1 MLASIAEHEHYRQK
15 SIIIYCL
22 PHSVGADIKHQKMK
36 TLVLNTLGKEVSEQI
51 TALIKDKE
59 VEIVDTSD
67 MKIAHCMGC
76 NQCWLKTPGIC
87 AYKDDYEIILKKLVQ
102 ADNLWIVSDT
112 RFGFLDYKG
121 KRLMDRIMPMLNM
134 TIGFRDGWMRHE
146 LRYHPLNIGLLY
158 KGDADQMM
166 MEDWCKRTSVNIGGQ
181 SLGAIE
187 LASPP
192 TPLPK
197 RGEKRVLQEKT
208 PTAKLPAPLSL
219 GEGLGVRPHLVI
231 INGSPR
237 VAKFSNT
244 DKIIHSF
251 VKGLEGTGITWELH
265 NLSNRKEWDAAREA
279 FLSHERILIAFP
291 LYVEC
296 IPSLML
302 EFLESLPSE
311 RRQPTQLS
319 FLLHGGMDEG
329 YEFRFCER
337 ILQGLPAQLGCSF
350 GGTLIHGGSFGIR
363 TREDAIKAKIV
374 APYEKMGCLFAQNG
388 SFLTPEAK
396 KFTGPEQY
404 PWLVRKMVSLLFLK
418 KVNKG
423 FEDFAKSWGCTR
435 PLDDKPYS

>member
-1 MLASIAEHEHYRQK
+1 
-15 SIIIYCL
+15 
-22 PHSVGADIKHQKMK
+22 MK

-51 TALIKDKE
+51 KALIKDKE

-87 AYKDDYEIILKKLVQ
+87 TIKDDYEEIIKKLVETE
-102 ADNLWIVSDT
+102 NLWIVSDT

-121 KRLMDRIMPMLNM
+121 KRVMDRIVPMLNM
-134 TIGFRDGWMRHE
+134 NVGFRDGWMRHE
-146 LRYHPLNIGLLY
+146 MRYHPLNIGLLY

-166 MEDWCKRTSVNIGGQ
+166 MEDWCKRTAANIGGQ
-181 SLGAIE
+181 SFGAIA
-187 LASPP
+187 LQVKS
-192 TPLPK
+192 
-197 RGEKRVLQEKT
+197 EKCKVKSEAVVSLNN
-208 PTAKLPAPLSL
+208 KLS
-219 GEGLGVRPHLVI
+219 HLVI

-251 VKGLEGTGITWELH
+251 VKGLEEAGITWELH
-265 NLSNRKEWDAAREA
+265 NLSSRKEWETAREA

-311 RRQPTQLS
+311 RRQPAQLS

-329 YEFRFCER
+329 FEFRFCER

-363 TREDAIKAKIV
+363 TREDAVKAKIV
-374 APYEKMGCLFAQNG
+374 APYEKMGRLFAQNG
-388 SFLTPEAK
+388 NFLTPEAK

>member
-1 MLASIAEHEHYRQK
+1 
-15 SIIIYCL
+15 
-22 PHSVGADIKHQKMK
+22 MK
-36 TLVLNTLGKEVSEQI
+36 TLVLNTLGKDYTEQI

-67 MKIAHCMGC
+67 MKIVHCMGC

-166 MEDWCKRTSVNIGGQ
+166 MEDWCKRTAANIGGQ
-181 SLGAIE
+181 SFGAIA
-187 LASPP
+187 LQVKS
-192 TPLPK
+192 
-197 RGEKRVLQEKT
+197 EKCKVKSEAVVSLNN
-208 PTAKLPAPLSL
+208 KLS
-219 GEGLGVRPHLVI
+219 HLVI

-251 VKGLEGTGITWELH
+251 VKGLEEAGITWELH
-265 NLSNRKEWDAAREA
+265 NLSSRKEWETAREA

-296 IPSLML
+296 MPSMML
-302 EFLESLPSE
+302 EFLETLPSE
-311 RRQPTQLS
+311 RKQPAQLS

-329 YEFRFCER
+329 NEFRFCER

-363 TREDAIKAKIV
+363 TREDAVKAKIV
-374 APYEKMGCLFAQNG
+374 APYEKMGRLFAQNG
-388 SFLTPEAK
+388 NFLTPEAK

-404 PWLVRKMVSLLFLK
+404 PWLVRKIVSLLFLK

>member
-1 MLASIAEHEHYRQK
+1 
-15 SIIIYCL
+15 
-22 PHSVGADIKHQKMK
+22 MK
-36 TLVLNTLGKEVSEQI
+36 ILVLNTLGNDYTEQI
-51 TALIKDKE
+51 KALIKDKE

-87 AYKDDYEIILKKLVQ
+87 AIKDDYEVILKKLVE

-112 RFGFLDYKG
+112 QFGFLDYKG

-134 TIGFRDGWMRHE
+134 TVGFRDGWMRHE

-158 KGDADQMM
+158 KGTADQTL
-166 MEDWCKRTSVNIGGQ
+166 MEDWCKRTAANIGGQ
-181 SLGAIE
+181 SLGAIALTE
-187 LASPP
+187 TPDQVGSDWPVMPGPDRAS
-192 TPLPK
+192 
-197 RGEKRVLQEKT
+197 
-208 PTAKLPAPLSL
+208 
-219 GEGLGVRPHLVI
+219 HLVI

-279 FLSHERILIAFP
+279 FLTHERILIAFP

-296 IPSLML
+296 IPGLML
-302 EFLESLPSE
+302 EFLGTLSSE
-311 RRQPTQLS
+311 RKQAAQLS

-329 YEFRFCER
+329 NEFRFCER
-337 ILQGLPAQLGCSF
+337 ILQGLPEQLGCSY
-350 GGTLIHGGSFGIR
+350 GGTLIKGGSFGIR
-363 TREDAIKAKIV
+363 TREDAVKAKIV
-374 APYEKMGCLFAQNG
+374 APYEKMGRIFAQSGN
-388 SFLTPEAK
+388 FFIPEAK

-404 PWLVRKMVSLLFLK
+404 PWLVRKMVSLLFMK

-435 PLDDKPYS
+435 PLDDKPYC

>member
-1 MLASIAEHEHYRQK
+1 
-15 SIIIYCL
+15 
-22 PHSVGADIKHQKMK
+22 MK
-36 TLVLNTLGKEVSEQI
+36 TLVLNTLGNDYTEQI

-67 MKIAHCMGC
+67 MKIVHCMGC

-166 MEDWCKRTSVNIGGQ
+166 MEDWCKRTAVNIGGH
-181 SLGAIE
+181 SLGAIA
-187 LASPP
+187 LQVKS
-192 TPLPK
+192 
-197 RGEKRVLQEKT
+197 EKCKVKSEAVVSLNS
-208 PTAKLPAPLSL
+208 KLS
-219 GEGLGVRPHLVI
+219 HLVI

-302 EFLESLPSE
+302 EFLESLPLE
-311 RRQPTQLS
+311 RRQPAQLS

-329 YEFRFCER
+329 FEFRFCER
-337 ILQGLPAQLGCSF
+337 ILQGLPAQFGCRF

-363 TREDAIKAKIV
+363 TREDAVKAKIV
-374 APYEKMGCLFAQNG
+374 APYEKMGRLFAQNG
-388 SFLTPEAK
+388 NFLTPEAK

>member
-1 MLASIAEHEHYRQK
+1 
-15 SIIIYCL
+15 
-22 PHSVGADIKHQKMK
+22 MK
-36 TLVLNTLGKEVSEQI
+36 TLVLNTLGNEYTEQVK
-51 TALIKDKE
+51 TLIKDKE

-87 AYKDDYEIILKKLVQ
+87 AIKDDYEEIIKKLVETE
-102 ADNLWIVSDT
+102 NLWIVSDT
-112 RFGFLDYKG
+112 HFGFLDYKG
-121 KRLMDRIMPMLNM
+121 KRVMDRIVPMLNM
-134 TIGFRDGWMRHE
+134 TVGFRDGWMRHE
-146 LRYHPLNIGLLY
+146 MRYHPLNIGLLY
-158 KGDADQMM
+158 KGDADQAM
-166 MEDWCKRTSVNIGGQ
+166 MEDWCKRTAANIGGH
-181 SLGAIE
+181 SLGAIA
-187 LASPP
+187 LQVKS
-192 TPLPK
+192 
-197 RGEKRVLQEKT
+197 EKCKMKSEDVVSLNS
-208 PTAKLPAPLSL
+208 KLS
-219 GEGLGVRPHLVI
+219 HLVI

-251 VKGLEGTGITWELH
+251 VKGLEEAGITGELH

-311 RRQPTQLS
+311 RRQPAQLS

-329 YEFRFCER
+329 FEFRFCER
-337 ILQGLPAQLGCSF
+337 ILQGLPAQLGCRF

-363 TREDAIKAKIV
+363 TREDAVKAKIV
-374 APYEKMGCLFAQNG
+374 APYEKMGRLFAQNG
-388 SFLTPEAK
+388 NFLTPEAK

>member
-1 MLASIAEHEHYRQK
+1 
-15 SIIIYCL
+15 
-22 PHSVGADIKHQKMK
+22 MK
-36 TLVLNTLGKEVSEQI
+36 TLVLNTLGKDYTEQI

-67 MKIAHCMGC
+67 MKIVHCMGC

-166 MEDWCKRTSVNIGGQ
+166 MEDWCKRTAVNIGGH
-181 SLGAIE
+181 SLGAIA
-187 LASPP
+187 LQVKS
-192 TPLPK
+192 
-197 RGEKRVLQEKT
+197 EKCKVKSEAVVSLNY
-208 PTAKLPAPLSL
+208 KLS
-219 GEGLGVRPHLVI
+219 HLVI

-302 EFLESLPSE
+302 EFLESLPLE
-311 RRQPTQLS
+311 RRQPAQLS

-329 YEFRFCER
+329 FEFRFCER
-337 ILQGLPAQLGCSF
+337 ILQGLPAQFGCRF

-363 TREDAIKAKIV
+363 TREDAVKAKIV
-374 APYEKMGCLFAQNG
+374 APYEKMGRLFAQNG
-388 SFLTPEAK
+388 NFLTPEAK

>member
-1 MLASIAEHEHYRQK
+1 
-15 SIIIYCL
+15 
-22 PHSVGADIKHQKMK
+22 MK
-36 TLVLNTLGKEVSEQI
+36 ILVLNTLGKDYTEQI

-67 MKIAHCMGC
+67 MKIVHCMGC

-146 LRYHPLNIGLLY
+146 VRYHPLNIGLLY
-158 KGDADQMM
+158 KGDADQAI
-166 MEDWCKRTSVNIGGQ
+166 MEDWCKRTAANIGGQ
-181 SLGAIE
+181 SFGAIA
-187 LASPP
+187 LQVKS
-192 TPLPK
+192 
-197 RGEKRVLQEKT
+197 EKCKVKSEPVVSLNN
-208 PTAKLPAPLSL
+208 KLS
-219 GEGLGVRPHLVI
+219 HLVI

-251 VKGLEGTGITWELH
+251 VKGLEEAGITWELR
-265 NLSNRKEWDAAREA
+265 NLSSRKEWETAREA

-296 IPSLML
+296 MPSMML
-302 EFLESLPSE
+302 EFLETLPSE
-311 RRQPTQLS
+311 RKQPAQLS

-329 YEFRFCER
+329 NEFRFCER

-363 TREDAIKAKIV
+363 TREDAVKAKIV
-374 APYEKMGCLFAQNG
+374 APYEKMGRLFAQNG
-388 SFLTPEAK
+388 NFLTPEAK

-404 PWLVRKMVSLLFLK
+404 PWLVRKIVSLLFLK

>member
-1 MLASIAEHEHYRQK
+1 
-15 SIIIYCL
+15 
-22 PHSVGADIKHQKMK
+22 MK
-36 TLVLNTLGKEVSEQI
+36 TLVLNTLGNEYTEQVK
-51 TALIKDKE
+51 TLIKDKE
-59 VEIVDTSD
+59 VEIVDTSN

-87 AYKDDYEIILKKLVQ
+87 AIKDDYEEIIKKLVETE
-102 ADNLWIVSDT
+102 NLWIVSDT
-112 RFGFLDYKG
+112 HFGFLDYKG
-121 KRLMDRIMPMLNM
+121 KRVMDRIVPMLNM
-134 TIGFRDGWMRHE
+134 TVGFRDGWMRHE
-146 LRYHPLNIGLLY
+146 MRYHPLNIGLLY
-158 KGDADQMM
+158 KGDADQAM
-166 MEDWCKRTSVNIGGQ
+166 MEDWCKRTAANIGGH
-181 SLGAIE
+181 SLGAIA
-187 LASPP
+187 LQVKS
-192 TPLPK
+192 
-197 RGEKRVLQEKT
+197 EKCKMKSEDVVSLNS
-208 PTAKLPAPLSL
+208 KLS
-219 GEGLGVRPHLVI
+219 HLVI

-251 VKGLEGTGITWELH
+251 VKGLEETGITWELH

-311 RRQPTQLS
+311 RRQPAQLS

-329 YEFRFCER
+329 FEFRFCER
-337 ILQGLPAQLGCSF
+337 ILQGLPAQLGCRF

-363 TREDAIKAKIV
+363 TREDAVKAKIV
-374 APYEKMGCLFAQNG
+374 APYEKMGRLFAQNG
-388 SFLTPEAK
+388 NFLTPEAK

>member
-1 MLASIAEHEHYRQK
+1 
-15 SIIIYCL
+15 
-22 PHSVGADIKHQKMK
+22 MK

-51 TALIKDKE
+51 KALIKDKE
-59 VEIVDTSD
+59 VEIIETSG

-87 AYKDDYEIILKKLVQ
+87 AIKDDYEEIIKKLVETE
-102 ADNLWIVSDT
+102 NLWIVSET

-121 KRLMDRIMPMLNM
+121 KRVMDRIVPMLNM
-134 TIGFRDGWMRHE
+134 TVGFRDGWMRHE
-146 LRYHPLNIGLLY
+146 MRYHPLNIGLLY
-158 KGDADQMM
+158 KGDADQTM
-166 MEDWCKRTSVNIGGQ
+166 MEDWCQRTAVNIGGQ
-181 SLGAIE
+181 SLGAIA
-187 LASPP
+187 LQVKS
-192 TPLPK
+192 
-197 RGEKRVLQEKT
+197 EKCKMKSEAVVSLNN
-208 PTAKLPAPLSL
+208 KLS
-219 GEGLGVRPHLVI
+219 HLVI

-311 RRQPTQLS
+311 RRQPAQLS

-329 YEFRFCER
+329 FEFRFCER
-337 ILQGLPAQLGCSF
+337 ILQGLPAQLGCRF

-363 TREDAIKAKIV
+363 TREDAVKAKIV
-374 APYEKMGCLFAQNG
+374 APYEKMGRLFAQNG
-388 SFLTPEAK
+388 SFLTQEAK